1 MTASLDHTIVP
12 ARDREAAARF
22 LAGILGLTVG
32 AETPPFLPVE
42 LANGVTLDYMH
53 QPGDIPALHY
63 AFAVDDA
70 TFDAAHARLEA
81 AGVTYFADPMNT
93 RPGEIYRDGGVR
105 GLYFRDPSGHNL
117 EILTAPSGR

>member
-1 MTASLDHTIVP
+1 MTAALDHTIVP

-32 AETPPFLPVE
+32 AETPPFVPIE

-53 QPGDIPALHY
+53 QPGDIPAGHY

-70 TFDAAHARLEA
+70 TFDTAHARIRD
-81 AGVTYFADPMNT
+81 AGVTYHADPMNT
-93 RPGEIYRDGGVR
+93 RPGEIYRDRGVR
-105 GLYFRDPSGHNL
+105 GLYFRDPSGHNM
-117 EILTAPSGR
+117 EILTKN

>member
-1 MTASLDHTIVP
+1 MTAALDHTIVP
-12 ARDREAAARF
+12 ARDRAAAAGF
-22 LAGILGLTVG
+22 LARVLGLAVG
-32 AETPPFLPVE
+32 AETPPFLPVA

-70 TFDAAHARLEA
+70 TFDAALARITED
-81 AGVTYFADPMNT
+81 GVTYFADPMNT
-93 RPGEIYRDGGVR
+93 RPGEIYREGTVR
-105 GLYFRDPSGHNL
+105 GLYFRDPTGHNM

>member
-1 MTASLDHTIVP
+1 MTVSLDHTIVP

-22 LAGILGLTVG
+22 LAGILGLPVG

-70 TFDAAHARLEA
+70 TFDAALARIRA
-81 AGVTYFADPMNT
+81 DGVPYYADPMNT
-93 RPGEIYRDGGVR
+93 RPGELYQDGTVR

-117 EILTAPSGR
+117 EILTAP

>member
-1 MTASLDHTIVP
+1 MTAALDHTIVP

-22 LAGILGLTVG
+22 LAEILGVPVG
-32 AETPPFLPVE
+32 AETPPFLPVA

-53 QPGDIPALHY
+53 QPGDVPALHY

-70 TFDAAHARLEA
+70 TFDAALARLTTG
-81 AGVTYFADPMNT
+81 GVPYYADPMNT

-105 GLYFRDPSGHNL
+105 GLYFRDPSGHNM
-117 EILTAPSGR
+117 EILTRP

>member
-1 MTASLDHTIVP
+1 MTVSLDHTIVP
-12 ARDREAAARF
+12 ATDREAAAHF
-22 LAGILGLTVG
+22 LATILGLPVG
-32 AETPPFLPVE
+32 PETGPFLPVA

-53 QPGDIPALHY
+53 QPGAIPTLHY

-70 TFDAAHARLEA
+70 TFDAAFARLRE

-93 RPGEIYRDGGVR
+93 RPGELYQDGKTR

-117 EILTAPSGR
+117 ELLTTP